1 MAKFLLS
8 LHVLAS
14 VLFIGPVAVAVS
26 MFPRRAGAALA
37 GGPERAADAGM
48 LRQLHR
54 ITQVYALL
62 GIAVPILGIG
72 LAQVMD
78 VLGQSWLIAS
88 MVLTAVAALSL
99 LLFVLPAQQAA
110 VDALALEPGAEAHG
124 RAVRGLKLLPMT
136 AGVFNLLWAVVV
148 VLMIVRPGS
157 TTGA

>member
-62 GIAVPILGIG
+62 GIAVPVLGIG
-72 LAQVMD
+72 VAQVMD

-88 MVLTAVAALSL
+88 MVLTAVAALAL

-110 VDALALEPGAEAHG
+110 VGALALEPDAEEHG